1 MQNLTNKL
9 RTLREVH
16 GYKQEFVG
24 NHLGLSQTG
33 YSKIEVG
40 EVDISVKNL
49 QKLAELYQL
58 SPEQL
63 LGWDGK
69 VSIGTVNNH
78 NQGVVVNQGTIT
90 HHHELDKRLQN
101 VEEKLET
108 VLGLLGKTI

>member
-40 EVDISVKNL
+40 EVDLSVKHL
-49 QKLAELYQL
+49 QKLAELHQI

-69 VSIGTVNNH
+69 VSINTIQNNE
-78 NQGVVVNQGTIT
+78 NVVVTNHGTYNANPV
-90 HHHELDKRLQN
+90 EDRLKN
-101 VEEKLET
+101 MEKKLET
-108 VLGLLGKTI
+108 VLGLLGKSA